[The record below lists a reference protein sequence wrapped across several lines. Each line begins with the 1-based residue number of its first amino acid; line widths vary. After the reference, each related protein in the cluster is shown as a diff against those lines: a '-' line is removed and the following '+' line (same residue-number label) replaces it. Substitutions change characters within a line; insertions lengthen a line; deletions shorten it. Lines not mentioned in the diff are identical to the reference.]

1 MSDISKIPQVDFPNR
16 QKKSFEFEINHT
28 RALLHKEIPMNFN
41 PYTAH
46 RVSFYVIVFIVNG
59 EGNHFIDF
67 RQYPFKKGTLL
78 FISKEQVQVYQK
90 IEGVEAYFLIFT
102 EKFLERSQLETNLV
116 QQLTLFNYHLFEPV
130 IHLDDA
136 DFPLFYNLAQ
146 RIFDE
151 YYAPDD
157 FATQEIIKSSLN
169 IFLCLAERIRKT
181 KLDTQARPYYYEDF
195 LHFQQLL
202 KKYLF
207 ENRRVQFYAQKMTI
221 SAKKLNRITYE
232 IVQQP
237 AKNYISQMLVL
248 EIKRYLINTSL
259 SVKEIAYQTG
269 FEAPTNLVKFFRNQE
284 SITPAE
290 FRKRYLANV

>member
-1 MSDISKIPQVDFPNR
+1 MSEASKIPQVDFPNR
-16 QKKSFEFEINHT
+16 QKKSFEFEINHSKT
-28 RALLHKEIPMNFN
+28 LLHKEIPMSFN

-67 RQYPFKKGTLL
+67 KQYPFKRGTLL
-78 FISKEQVQVYQK
+78 FISKEQVQFYQK
-90 IEGVEAYFLIFT
+90 IEGVEAYYLIFT
-102 EKFLERSQLETNLV
+102 EKFLERSQLETHLM
-116 QQLTLFNYHLFEPV
+116 QQLTLFNYHLFEPT
-130 IHLDDA
+130 IQLDDK
-136 DFPLFYNLAQ
+136 DFPLFLDLVK
-146 RIFDE
+146 RIFEE

-157 FATQEIIKSSLN
+157 FATEEIIKSSLN
-169 IFLCLAERIRKT
+169 VFLCLAERIRQT

-195 LHFQQLL
+195 LRLQKLL

-207 ENRRVQFYAQKMTI
+207 EDRSVQFYAQEMAI

-237 AKNYISQMLVL
+237 AKTYISQMLIL
-248 EIKRYLINTSL
+248 EIKRYLVNTNL
-259 SVKEIAYQTG
+259 SVKEIAYQIG

-284 SITPAE
+284 KITPAE
-290 FRKRYLANV
+290 FRKRYLAKV